1 MSLLSVRQLRSG
13 YGSVV
18 ICQGIDLEVGPGEV
32 VTVLGRNGVGKST
45 LLKTILGLV
54 PLLSGSVTFD
64 GRNISGWR
72 PDRIARAGVG
82 YVPQGR
88 QLFGNLSVRDNLRV
102 GSIARTGRMAEPTD
116 DILGYFPVL
125 RDRMGQ
131 NAGTLS
137 GGEQQMLAVARVLLA
152 RPKLLICDEPS
163 EGIQPSI
170 IEELGKVLLAATR
183 DMGTAILLVE
193 QNIRL
198 AESLGE
204 RGYVVEGG
212 RVVKEGQVDE
222 ITSEE
227 SVSRHVAFSR
237 MGPDGSSDRGT
248 PEA

>member
-1 MSLLSVRQLRSG
+1 
-13 YGSVV
+13 
-18 ICQGIDLEVGPGEV
+18 V

-45 LLKTILGLV
+45 LLRTILGLV
-54 PLLSGSVTFD
+54 PMLSGSVMFD
-64 GRNISGWR
+64 GRDISGWR
-72 PDRIARAGVG
+72 PDRVARVGVG

-102 GSIARTGRMAEPTD
+102 GSIARSGRMEDPSD
-116 DILGYFPVL
+116 DILDYFPVL
-125 RDRMGQ
+125 RDRMRQ

-170 IEELGKVLLAATR
+170 IEALGKVLLAAKR
-183 DMGTAILLVE
+183 DLGTAILLVE

-198 AESLGE
+198 AESLGM
-204 RGYVVEGG
+204 RGYVIESG
-212 RVVKEGQVDE
+212 RVVKEGQVEE

-227 SVSRHVAFSR
+227 SVSRHVAFSGMNPAETSR
-237 MGPDGSSDRGT
+237 SGAPR
-248 PEA
+248 A